1 MPRQASRIPP
11 TRRVPQGPRLGPQ
24 GPPPTPRA
32 RASSMLASGI
42 RVVARVGVPQ
52 DHVRPF
58 FDNPPGRAGPQDRG
72 GDQTPLPWDGV
83 SGTPLP
89 WGTLGGPGGVPW
101 GTLGGVPP
109 YPGPGPPY
117 PGLGTP
123 LPWSGTPLPYPGY
136 PPTLGTP
143 WGVLGVPPYPGLG
156 DPPTHDPW
164 GGPLRKAK
172 SVRTLRG
179 SWDFA
184 FRHASGGSLESG
196 DLSRPATGTLWNCG
210 RSVFALQTMI
220 IS

>member
-1 MPRQASRIPP
+1 ME
-11 TRRVPQGPRLGPQ
+11 TR
-24 GPPPTPRA
+24 
-32 RASSMLASGI
+32 
-42 RVVARVGVPQ
+42 
-52 DHVRPF
+52 
-58 FDNPPGRAGPQDRG
+58 
-72 GDQTPLPWDGV
+72 
-83 SGTPLP
+83 
-89 WGTLGGPGGVPW
+89 
-101 GTLGGVPP
+101 PP
-109 YPGPGPPY
+109 YPGMGYPGPPY
-117 PGLGTP
+117 PGVPWGVLGGYPGGPWGGTPLPWSGTP

-136 PPTLGTP
+136 PPTLVRDPPTLAWVPPLPWVPP

>member
-101 GTLGGVPP
+101 GTLGGYPP
-109 YPGPGPPY
+109 TLVRDPPTLGYPGGTLGGTPPTLVRDPPTLGDPGGVPWGTLGGTLGVPYPGPPY
-117 PGLGTP
+117 PGG
-123 LPWSGTPLPYPGY
+123 PWGGPYPG
-136 PPTLGTP
+136 
-143 WGVLGVPPYPGLG
+143 PPYPGV
-156 DPPTHDPW
+156 PW
-164 GGPLRKAK
+164 GGPD
-172 SVRTLRG
+172 TPF
-179 SWDFA
+179 WDPPGTPP
-184 FRHASGGSLESG
+184 GGVSEKCTFGPEMACLG
-196 DLSRPATGTLWNCG
+196 GTPLF
-210 RSVFALQTMI
+210 S
-220 IS
+220 

>member
-89 WGTLGGPGGVPW
+89 WGTLGGPGGYPGVPW
-101 GTLGGVPP
+101 GGYPPTLVRDPPTLVWVPP

-117 PGLGTP
+117 PGV
-123 LPWSGTPLPYPGY
+123 
-136 PPTLGTP
+136 P
-143 WGVLGVPPYPGLG
+143 WGGPGGVLGGSWGVPPYPGTPLG
-156 DPPTHDPW
+156 GCHIC
-164 GGPLRKAK
+164 A
-172 SVRTLRG
+172 
-179 SWDFA
+179 A
-184 FRHASGGSLESG
+184 
-196 DLSRPATGTLWNCG
+196 N
-210 RSVFALQTMI
+210 
-220 IS
+220 